1 MLKQVGPSTHPH
13 YVEIDEK
20 NGDRLVE
27 EKEVY
32 VTTAKYVTTENHEP
46 LELEAEVDY
55 RIGRVQ
61 QFNPLTRIRE
71 NIRD

>member
-1 MLKQVGPSTHPH
+1 MLKQVGPSAHPH
-13 YVEIDEK
+13 YVDIDQK

-46 LELEAEVDY
+46 LD
-55 RIGRVQ
+55 R
-61 QFNPLTRIRE
+61 TRSAIQSY
-71 NIRD
+71 DAHP